1 VVVGS
6 VELVPLVDA
15 VGELGELSE
24 LFPDTSDWAPYR
36 DLYPEIFAASRWRIP
51 CTSYLLRSGDGTVL
65 VDTGVGPA
73 GLWGWDAKFEEGL
86 LPALAAAGAAPE
98 DVDVVFLTHLHI
110 DHVGWNTDRDGGI
123 VFPNARYVAHR
134 DGIAFAG
141 NSGRPHIERTILSV
155 EFEEID
161 GEVVVAEGVTAFPLP
176 GHFPGHMGFRIDSE
190 GERAV
195 LIADAAVNPMLL
207 DQPDRRYVSDS
218 DAAGC
223 TATRRALLPE
233 LVDQDVLTVCGHYP
247 AGGIGRVVTRGDRIV
262 WEVAR

>member
-15 VGELGELSE
+15 VGELGELAE

-36 DLYPEIFAASRWRIP
+36 DLYPEIFAASRWRLP
-51 CTSYLLRSGDGTVL
+51 RTSYLLRSGDGTVL
-65 VDTGVGPA
+65 VDTGVGPT
-73 GLWGWDAKFEEGL
+73 GLWGWDAEFEEGL
-86 LPALAAAGAAPE
+86 LPALAAAGAAPA

-110 DHVGWNTDRDGGI
+110 DHVGWNTDRDGGV

-161 GEVVVAEGVTAFPLP
+161 GEAVAE
-176 GHFPGHMGFRIDSE
+176 
-190 GERAV
+190 
-195 LIADAAVNPMLL
+195 
-207 DQPDRRYVSDS
+207 
-218 DAAGC
+218 
-223 TATRRALLPE
+223 
-233 LVDQDVLTVCGHYP
+233 VDQDVLTACGHYP
-247 AGGIGRVVTRGDRIV
+247 AGGIGRVVTRGDRVV
-262 WEVAR
+262 WQVAR